1 MSPGLII
8 DDFFEIRYPNDY
20 KKSGLLVKTI
30 ILETN
35 IAGASTLFDI
45 EASIKF
51 DSPMA
56 MFEIG
61 LFERSA

>member
-35 IAGASTLFDI
+35 IAAPSPLFDI

-51 DSPMA
+51 DSPIA

-61 LFERSA
+61 LFERST